1 MRALPGRAGKIW
13 GSRMLYLQNNEEFA
27 RIGVLASASG
37 GKLQELDREV
47 LQQVPQATIVGAY
60 SRVGDRIVG
69 VFRSAE
75 TLYLLID
82 DRAIAWQ
89 YVQSVILEGKAA
101 DRRRLRVVIPGEE
114 LQIDYSRPVLEP
126 PLSSIHE
133 PFVEDEDYEFC
144 LFVRNLAANPVRRE
158 RVFRSHGD

>member
-1 MRALPGRAGKIW
+1 
-13 GSRMLYLQNNEEFA
+13 MLCLQNNEDFA

-37 GKLQELDREV
+37 GKLQESGREV
-47 LQQVPQATIVGAY
+47 LQQVPQARIVGAY

-89 YVQSVILEGKAA
+89 CVQSVVLEDQAA
-101 DRRRLRVVIPGEE
+101 NRRCLRVVVPGEE
-114 LQIDYSRPVLEP
+114 ILIDYARPVLEP
-126 PLSSIHE
+126 PLSSVYE

-144 LFVRNLAANPVRRE
+144 LFVRNIAADPVRRE